1 MLPKRLTRHWNHSSV
16 AFLTPAD
23 QSAPPQP
30 HHRQGDTQSRQD
42 QFGFRFAKISWYRPS
57 ERMGSQIGS
66 RKKEYSALR

>member
-23 QSAPPQP
+23 Q
-30 HHRQGDTQSRQD
+30 
-42 QFGFRFAKISWYRPS
+42 FGFRFAKISWYRAS

-66 RKKEYSALR
+66 RKKEYSVLR